1 VRRLTLLLA
10 GAALWLFLAAIPA
23 LADGGPHVA
32 ATNSGVGGLTADSC
46 AGCHRAHTAQGA
58 LLLVQDQSTLCLACH
73 GATGT
78 GATTNVEN
86 GVQYTLA
93 AASTGQVRGTV
104 ILGALRNGGFVT
116 AAIGSGAAVRVA
128 YMSGSS
134 VRENAK
140 VPVRVDG
147 TGAIAGQAVT
157 SAHLDLDGPGGVASS
172 GIAWGNIA
180 GTPGTTFS
188 TTANP
193 GGTTTLECASC
204 HNPHGNGQYR
214 ILQPIPTL
222 GGGTAVAATTPVT
235 VTDAPLPPAG
245 DERNYTVIQQPNG
258 TLLASQAAAFSN
270 TAGDYFHRKV
280 PWNGTVT
287 ASTFNDAPNGQ
298 QATFNGQINAWCA
311 QCHSRYLAITGTPFQ
326 DNSGDAIFKYRHS
339 NTSNKPCTTCHVA
352 HGSNAQMPGIYSANE
367 TYPGGAAAP
376 VGDSRLL
383 KIDNRGTCQACHD
396 PTGTITAGTQV
407 GPTPAPILP

>member
-147 TGAIAGQAVT
+147 TGAIAGRSGRA
-157 SAHLDLDGPGGVASS
+157 SPAPGPR
-172 GIAWGNIA
+172 
-180 GTPGTTFS
+180 
-188 TTANP
+188 TTAGRAAGCPP
-193 GGTTTLECASC
+193 GPVKRRLSTLD
-204 HNPHGNGQYR
+204 
-214 ILQPIPTL
+214 TL
-222 GGGTAVAATTPVT
+222 GGGGAVLANTERSAILAGGVRTAAAPAGRASTLSRTGAIGAIEPTTCACMISRCGATTMARAT
-235 VTDAPLPPAG
+235 GRAPMKAS
-245 DERNYTVIQQPNG
+245 RG
-258 TLLASQAAAFSN
+258 T
-270 TAGDYFHRKV
+270 
-280 PWNGTVT
+280 TVT
-287 ASTFNDAPNGQ
+287 APT
-298 QATFNGQINAWCA
+298 
-311 QCHSRYLAITGTPFQ
+311 TPWF
-326 DNSGDAIFKYRHS
+326 R
-339 NTSNKPCTTCHVA
+339 
-352 HGSNAQMPGIYSANE
+352 
-367 TYPGGAAAP
+367 
-376 VGDSRLL
+376 
-383 KIDNRGTCQACHD
+383 
-396 PTGTITAGTQV
+396 
-407 GPTPAPILP
+407 

>member
-1 VRRLTLLLA
+1 MRRLTLLLA

-157 SAHLDLDGPGGVASS
+157 SAHLDLDGPGGVVSS

-270 TAGDYFHRKV
+270 TAGDYFHRGPVERHRYRQHLQRRAQRAAGYVRRPDQRLVRPV
-280 PWNGTVT
+280 P
-287 ASTFNDAPNGQ
+287 
-298 QATFNGQINAWCA
+298 
-311 QCHSRYLAITGTPFQ
+311 
-326 DNSGDAIFKYRHS
+326 
-339 NTSNKPCTTCHVA
+339 
-352 HGSNAQMPGIYSANE
+352 
-367 TYPGGAAAP
+367 
-376 VGDSRLL
+376 
-383 KIDNRGTCQACHD
+383 
-396 PTGTITAGTQV
+396 
-407 GPTPAPILP
+407 